1 MIKFRF
7 GGKTGRSFNLKESPS
22 HIVVRTANRMPLT
35 SDQVFAEAP
44 LSRGARA
51 VVGEFDLVARFLE
64 AGVEVLRVA
73 RQSAPRA
80 LRDHARSVL
89 KKDPAIEF
97 VGRVLTDSR
106 SGEPVLYTENFFVKF
121 DGDISQR
128 ACLKIIKSYNLE
140 IKRTLEYARNA
151 YFIQAAEGTGQKIFA
166 IAERLLNEK
175 NVELCHPELVRRK
188 RSRGAFNQQWHLK
201 STSIGGQVVNQHAN
215 VESAWALTDG
225 TGTIIA
231 VIDDGVDLEHEEF
244 RSSGKIIAPRD
255 VGQQNDNPRP
265 RSRDNHGTA
274 CSGVACGD
282 GNFGASGVAPRA
294 RLIPIRSNV
303 ALGSQAEAD
312 AFVWAAQNG
321 ADVISCSW
329 GPPDGD
335 FEDASDPLH
344 RQVVPLPDSTRL
356 AIDFATQNGRGGKGC
371 VVLFAAGN
379 GNESVDNDGYASYA
393 KVIAVAACD
402 DTGKKAPYSDFGRAV
417 WCSFPSNHY
426 YQSVT
431 PGIWTTDRMGGPGY
445 NPGDVNDGDAAG
457 NYTNNFGGTSSACP
471 GAAGVA
477 ALVIARNPTLRGDEV
492 REILRNCCDR
502 IDAAGGG
509 YDATGR
515 SLLYGYGRLN
525 ARKAVELALPPQP
538 NAVAIRTARQDVP
551 IQDLKTSRLTLAV
564 ADTQPVKSLK
574 VTVDIDHTY
583 IGDLLV
589 TLKPPTT
596 VSSKRAV
603 LHNRTEA
610 SKDNLKRTYDVVNA
624 PDLAQY
630 LNKKPTGTWTLA
642 VADKE
647 KADTGMI
654 RSFTLEIGF

>member
-1 MIKFRF
+1 MIKVRF
-7 GGKTGRSFNLKESPS
+7 GGKTGRSFSLKESPS
-22 HIVVRTANRMPLT
+22 HIVVRTTNRMPLT
-35 SDQVFAEAP
+35 GNQVFAEAP

-51 VVGEFDLVARFLE
+51 VVGEFDLVARFQE

-73 RQSAPRA
+73 RQTAPRTV
-80 LRDHARSVL
+80 RDRARAVL
-89 KKDPAIEF
+89 KKDPAVEF
-97 VGRVLTDSR
+97 AGRVLTDST
-106 SGEPVLYTENFFVKF
+106 GEPILYTENFFVKF
-121 DGDISQR
+121 SGDLSQR
-128 ACLKIIKSYNLE
+128 ACLKIIKSYKLE
-140 IKRTLEYARNA
+140 IKRALQYSRNA
-151 YFIQAAEGTGQKIFA
+151 FFIQAPECTGQKIFD

-175 NVELCHPELVRRK
+175 DVELCHPELVRRK

-215 VESAWALTDG
+215 VESAWALSDG

-255 VGQQNDNPRP
+255 VGRRDNDPRP
-265 RSRDNHGTA
+265 RRGDDHGTA
-274 CSGVACGD
+274 CAGVACGD
-282 GNFGASGVAPRA
+282 GNFKASGVAPRA

-335 FEDASDPLH
+335 FRDPSDPDH
-344 RQVVPLPDSTRL
+344 EQVVPLPDSTRL

-379 GNESVDNDGYASYA
+379 GNESVDNDGYASYP

-402 DTGKKAPYSDFGRAV
+402 DLGKKAPYSDFGRAV
-417 WCSFPSNHY
+417 WCSFPSNHAD
-426 YQSVT
+426 QSVT
-431 PGIWTTDRMGGPGY
+431 PGIWTTDRMGGSGY
-445 NPGDVNDGDAAG
+445 NPGDANDGDAAG
-457 NYTNNFGGTSSACP
+457 NYTNSFGGTSSACP

-477 ALVIARNPTLRGDEV
+477 ALVISRNPNLRGDEV
-492 REILRNCCDR
+492 REILKNCCDR
-502 IDAAGGG
+502 IDTAGGG

-515 SLLYGYGRLN
+515 SALYGYGRLN

-583 IGDLLV
+583 IGDLVV
-589 TLKPPTT
+589 TLKPPAT
-596 VSSKRAV
+596 VSSKQAV
-603 LHNRTEA
+603 LHDRKEA

-630 LNKKPTGTWTLA
+630 LNKKPAGQWTLE
-642 VADKE
+642 VADKA

-654 RSFTLEIGF
+654 RSFTLEMGF

>member
-1 MIKFRF
+1 MIKVRF
-7 GGKTGRSFNLKESPS
+7 GGKTGRSFSLKESPS

-35 SDQVFAEAP
+35 GTQVFAEAP

-51 VVGEFDLVARFLE
+51 VVGEFDLVARFQE

-73 RQSAPRA
+73 RKSAPKA
-80 LRDHARSVL
+80 LRDHARAVL

-97 VGRVLTDSR
+97 AGRVLTDSR
-106 SGEPVLYTENFFVKF
+106 SGEPILYTENFFVKF
-121 DGDISQR
+121 DGDLSQR
-128 ACLKIIKSYNLE
+128 ACLKIIKSYGLE
-140 IKRTLEYARNA
+140 IKRSLEYSRNA
-151 YFIQAAEGTGQKIFA
+151 YFIQAPECTGQKIFA
-166 IAERLLNEK
+166 IAERLLQQKE
-175 NVELCHPELVRRK
+175 VELCHPELVRRK
-188 RSRGAFNQQWHLK
+188 RTRQAFPQQWHLK
-201 STSIGGQVVNQHAN
+201 STSIGGQMVNQHAN
-215 VESAWALTDG
+215 VESAWNLSDG

-255 VGQQNDNPRP
+255 VGQRNDDPRP
-265 RSRDNHGTA
+265 RTGDMHGTA
-274 CSGVACGD
+274 CAGVACGD
-282 GNFGASGVAPRA
+282 GNFKASGVAPRA

-335 FEDASDPLH
+335 FEDPSDPDHL
-344 RQVVPLPDSTRL
+344 QIVPLPDSTRL

-445 NPGDVNDGDAAG
+445 NPGDVREGDAAG
-457 NYTNNFGGTSSACP
+457 HYTNNFGGTSSACP

-477 ALVIARNPTLRGDEV
+477 ALVIARNPNLRGDEV

-502 IDAAGGG
+502 IDPAGGN

-515 SLLYGYGRLN
+515 SALYGYGRLN

-564 ADTQPVKSLK
+564 ADTQPMKSLK

-583 IGDLLV
+583 VGDLV
-589 TLKPPTT
+589 VKLKAPAA

-603 LHNRTEA
+603 LHNRKEG

-630 LNKKPTGTWTLA
+630 LNKKPAGKWTLE

-654 RSFTLEIGF
+654 RSFTLEMGF